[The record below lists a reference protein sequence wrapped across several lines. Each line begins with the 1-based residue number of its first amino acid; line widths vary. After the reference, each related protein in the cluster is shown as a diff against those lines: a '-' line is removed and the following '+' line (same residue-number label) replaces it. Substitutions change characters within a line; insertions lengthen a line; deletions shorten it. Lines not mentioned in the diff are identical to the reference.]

1 MRYGLR
7 LAALALVSMAVA
19 PEWARADALSDCRT
33 ATSPQARL
41 AACSEV
47 IGGAYTGEQKAIA
60 YRNRGRARTEAGA
73 LDAAI
78 ADLGE
83 AIRLAPG
90 DVQAYLYRAQ
100 ARMGRGDTDGAIADY
115 GEAIR
120 LRPTLAAGFTGRGH
134 AHLVKRD
141 GKSAVADFSEA
152 IRLEPKSPS
161 ALNNRGL
168 AHRMAGD
175 TAAAINDFT
184 AAIALNPIYAI
195 AYTNRGYAHE
205 AAGRKTD
212 AAEDFSRAL
221 LVDSSLTGARDGLA
235 RLGMADAL
243 RAEVAKVVADG
254 KALVE
259 THCSGCHATGVQGES
274 RNPKAP
280 PFRTLHQ
287 RHPSQSLRE
296 PLTRGIAAPHDEM
309 PKFRLPDVDVDK
321 IVAYINSLEVRR

>member
-1 MRYGLR
+1 MRRGLR
-7 LAALALVSMAVA
+7 LAAPALVWMAVA
-19 PEWARADALSDCRT
+19 PLPALADALSDCRT
-33 ATSPQARL
+33 ASRPEARL

-47 IGGAYTGEQKAIA
+47 IGGAYSAEQKAIA

-100 ARMGRGDTDGAIADY
+100 ARMGRGDSDGAIADY

-120 LRPTLAAGFTGRGH
+120 LRPNQAMGFTGRGH

-141 GKSAVADFSEA
+141 GTAAVADFTEA
-152 IRLEPKSPS
+152 IRLDPKSAS

-168 AHRMAGD
+168 AHRLAGNE
-175 TAAAINDFT
+175 AAAIDDFT
-184 AAIALNPIYAI
+184 AAITLNPIYAL

-205 AAGRKTD
+205 AAGRKREASID
-212 AAEDFSRAL
+212 YARAL
-221 LVDSSLTGARDGLA
+221 LLDSSLTGARDGLSRVGEA
-235 RLGMADAL
+235 GELG
-243 RAEVAKVVADG
+243 AEVAKAVGDG

-259 THCSGCHATGVQGES
+259 SHCSGCHATGPQGES

-296 PLTRGIAAPHDEM
+296 PLNRGIAAPHDEM
-309 PKFRLPDVDVDK
+309 PKFRLPDADVDK
-321 IVAYINSLEVRR
+321 IMAYINSWR